1 MTEGDYHMAE
11 MLIKSTVTRLRKESK
26 WQDIEDLLVAAFTKL
41 KATPQDLT
49 DVAWCHART

>member
-1 MTEGDYHMAE
+1 MAEGDYHMAE

-26 WQDIEDLLVAAFTKL
+26 WQDIEDLLVTAFTKL

-49 DVAWCHART
+49 DVAWSHART